1 MVGSFIVAAAASTT
15 TAAVAASFALTAAAF
30 AVNFAVSM
38 IVTRMFS
45 DNPEGQQ
52 DMGVR
57 QQVPPS
63 AVNAIP
69 VAYGDVYMGGTFV
82 DAVLSTDQKC
92 MYYVIAI
99 SGISP
104 DGQFTFD
111 MDKMYYGDRLI
122 TFSDADPARVES
134 LTDDAGN
141 VDDKVNYHLYIGLY
155 TSNAAGVITPVNWYA
170 PDYVMAETFAGFS
183 IPADQVWPS
192 SGRQMYSTAFA
203 IVRLE
208 YSQDATTTQLQ
219 PITFKVKHSLNG
231 TGVAKPGDVWKD
243 YITNEIYGGAVHV
256 SFVNIAS
263 ATALNAYSDEL
274 ITFTDADGNPATQER
289 YRINGVLDAGQSVLS
304 NIDRIMSA
312 CDSWMTYNAALGQW
326 SVVINKAEGVA
337 YEFNDDN
344 IIGEIRVSATD
355 ITSSINQVEA
365 RFPFKENKDQAA
377 FVNIE
382 TPGNLLY
389 PNEPVNKY
397 SITYDLVND
406 SVQAH
411 YLANRLLEQAREDL
425 IVSFSTTYYGIQVNA
440 GDVISVTNA
449 DYGWN
454 AKLFRVMK
462 VNEASLPDG
471 SLGAKLEMSEYN
483 SQVYDD
489 KDITQFSPVPNSG
502 LPSVTYFSALSAP
515 TATGFPSASFPHFD
529 VTVFIPTTGR
539 VTYSTLFF
547 TTSATPSPSDWSQ
560 LAIASSSNS
569 TPVTNG
575 TYYTFSNQVLGAG
588 TYYFA
593 YVVGND
599 IGRSNLSPASTAFTW
614 TPVASAGPTG
624 ATGPTGTLGPT
635 GDPGPKYAAA
645 YLYQWST
652 VLPGNPS
659 GTSTYTWADGSSSSY
674 TGGNGWTVTVPSNP
688 GTPLIRLYVASKQV
702 TASGTA
708 TTTSVSWTSGFS
720 ISDASQNGANGV
732 QNASPTVYQWAITV
746 PTISGTS
753 TYTWASGTFTPNPS
767 GWTDTITT
775 SPSPGYTLWAAT
787 VRLTDSATTTTSTI
801 NWTTASILA
810 AGYAGSTGTTGSSAR
825 ICYSKTTLSSL
836 ASTPTT
842 ITTSGSSSYPPNG
855 SWGSDTVWQATPPS
869 IVAGESVY
877 QSDGIYSPSTGNTVW
892 NVPYLSALKVGTL
905 SAITA
910 NTGALTVQDSITVSS
925 TGYIR
930 GGQTG
935 YNTGTGFFLGYSG
948 GYKFSIG
955 NPATSALT
963 WNGSILNVQGTGKFF
978 NPSSPDSYVELGIDG
993 NGSSFRL
1000 YRTASTVLPPAYLL
1014 DTAPSGAP
1022 DTLWVKHDNG
1032 NCILANTTTGYAIS
1046 ASGGTDNSITTPVA
1060 YFQGSR
1066 QQAQLEVRGNQQA
1079 GSTSAHAG
1087 RFKIMAGSTIRS
1099 SAICGVDALNPV
1111 GGYYS
1116 FYAETGTYGPFTG
1129 SHDCLIEK
1137 TEVIEEGDIVVDVA
1151 LIYKKDI
1158 NNTLFSVTK
1167 STQPNQ
1173 FGIGVLI
1180 GTSDLGES
1188 DPPAVFLDMVNT
1200 QIVDTKYDPEGEF
1213 LYNVYEPT
1221 IVPEF
1226 YAIAD
1231 NYNYGIMN
1239 AVGEGQVNVCGE
1251 NGDIAA
1257 GDLIVTSSMPGKGM
1271 KQADDIIRSY
1281 TVAKA
1286 RQAATFSSPT
1296 DVQMIACIYVSG

>member
-1 MVGSFIVAAAASTT
+1 MVGTFIVAAAAGTT

-45 DNPEGQQ
+45 DNPESQQ

-63 AVNAIP
+63 SVNALPI
-69 VAYGDVYMGGTFV
+69 AYGDVYMGGTFV

-99 SGISP
+99 SSISP
-104 DGQFTFD
+104 NGQFTFNTD
-111 MDKMYYGDRLI
+111 TMYYGDRKI
-122 TFSDADPARVES
+122 VFSNVDPARVDK
-134 LTDDAGN
+134 LIDDAGN
-141 VDDKVNYHLYIGLY
+141 EETKLSGRLYIGLY

-170 PDYVMAETFAGFS
+170 PDVVMAETFVGFT

-192 SGRQMYSTAFA
+192 TGRQMYSTAFA

-208 YSQDATTTQLQ
+208 YSQEAGTTQLQ
-219 PITFKVKHSLNG
+219 PITFHVSHTLNN
-231 TGVAKPGDVWKD
+231 TGVAKPGDVWYD
-243 YITNEIYGGAVHV
+243 YITNKYYGGAVGWLPDGTFDS
-256 SFVNIAS
+256 SFVNASS

-274 ITFTDADGNPATQER
+274 ITFDDYEGNPSTQAR

-304 NIDRIMSA
+304 NIDRIMSS

-326 SVVINKAEGVA
+326 SVVINKAESVA
-337 YEFNDDN
+337 YEFNDNN
-344 IIGEIRVSATD
+344 IIGDIRVSATD

-365 RFPFKENKDQAA
+365 RFPFKENKDQASY
-377 FVNIE
+377 VNIE
-382 TPGNLLY
+382 TPTNLLY
-389 PNEPVNKY
+389 PNEPINKY

-440 GDVISVTNA
+440 GDVVSVTNT
-449 DYGWN
+449 DFGWN

-502 LPSVTYFSALSAP
+502 LPSVSYFSPLSAP
-515 TATGFPSASFPHFD
+515 TVVGYPGVSFPHFD

-539 VTYSTLFF
+539 VTYATLFY
-547 TTSATPSPSDWSQ
+547 TTSAIPSASDWKQ
-560 LAIASSSNS
+560 LSSASSSNS
-569 TPVTNG
+569 APVTNN
-575 TYYTFSNQVLGAG
+575 TYYTFTNQVLGAD

-599 IGRSNLSPASTAFTW
+599 IGRSVLSPTSGSFVW
-614 TPVASAGPTG
+614 DPVAAAGPTGPTGSSG

-635 GDPGPKYAAA
+635 G
-645 YLYQWST
+645 
-652 VLPGNPS
+652 
-659 GTSTYTWADGSSSSY
+659 
-674 TGGNGWTVTVPSNP
+674 
-688 GTPLIRLYVASKQV
+688 
-702 TASGTA
+702 
-708 TTTSVSWTSGFS
+708 TSG
-720 ISDASQNGANGV
+720 N
-732 QNASPTVYQWAITV
+732 
-746 PTISGTS
+746 
-753 TYTWASGTFTPNPS
+753 
-767 GWTDTITT
+767 
-775 SPSPGYTLWAAT
+775 
-787 VRLTDSATTTTSTI
+787 
-801 NWTTASILA
+801 
-810 AGYAGSTGTTGSSAR
+810 SAR
-825 ICYSKTTLSSL
+825 ICYTKTTLTSL
-836 ASTPTT
+836 APTPAT
-842 ITTSGSSSYPPNG
+842 ITTSGIASYPPND
-855 SWGSDTVWQATPPS
+855 SWGTGTVWGATPPA
-869 IVAGESVY
+869 ITAGESVY
-877 QSDGIYSPSTGNTVW
+877 QSDGIYSPLTGNTVW
-892 NVPYLSALKVGTL
+892 NVPYLSALKVGQL
-905 SAITA
+905 SAITV
-910 NTGALTVQDSITVSS
+910 NTGTLTVDT
-925 TGYIR
+925 TGWIR
-930 GGQTG
+930 GGQSA

-948 GYKFSIG
+948 GAYKFSIG
-955 NPATSALT
+955 NPSTSALT
-963 WNGSILNVQGTGKFF
+963 WNGSLLNVQGTGKFF
-978 NPSSPDSYVELGIDG
+978 NPSSPDSYVELGIDA

-1032 NCILANTTTGYAIS
+1032 NCILANTNTGYAIS
-1046 ASGGTDNSITTPVA
+1046 ASGGTDNSISTPVA

-1066 QQAQLEVRGNQQA
+1066 KQAQLEVRGNQQA

-1087 RFKIMAGSTIRS
+1087 RFKIMNGSTIQS
-1099 SAICGVDALNPV
+1099 SAICGVDALNGL
-1111 GGYYS
+1111 GGYYA

-1173 FGIGVLI
+1173 FGIGILN
-1180 GTSDLGES
+1180 GTSQLGES

-1200 QIVDTKYDPEGEF
+1200 VITKTVNDPEGNF

-1226 YAIAD
+1226 YD
-1231 NYNYGIMN
+1231 VVDTYNYGIMN

-1251 NGDIAA
+1251 NGDIAV
-1257 GDLIVTSSMPGKGM
+1257 GDLIVTSSTPGKGM
-1271 KQADDIIRSY
+1271 KQADDIMRSY

-1286 RQAATFSSPT
+1286 RQAVTFSSPT
-1296 DVQMIACIYVSG
+1296 EVQMIACIYVSG